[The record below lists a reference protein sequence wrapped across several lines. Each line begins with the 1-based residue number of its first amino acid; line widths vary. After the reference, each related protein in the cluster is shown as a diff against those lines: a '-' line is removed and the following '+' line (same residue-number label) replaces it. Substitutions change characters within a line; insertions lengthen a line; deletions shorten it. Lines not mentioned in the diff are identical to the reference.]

1 VETIGSKR
9 SYALPLTWCMP
20 NNDDDDDCIA
30 LYCVVLVELY
40 NSQVML
46 RGCETKGYVIASAA
60 KTSLLSCDHRP
71 VWIQQQLQSK
81 STLVGSVECMQ
92 VISVFMYKVKQL

>member
-1 VETIGSKR
+1 M
-9 SYALPLTWCMP
+9 LL
-20 NNDDDDDCIA
+20 
-30 LYCVVLVELY
+30 VVITVELY

-46 RGCETKGYVIASAA
+46 RGCETNGYVIASAA

-92 VISVFMYKVKQL
+92 VRVSFLLSLVAETLDK

>member
-1 VETIGSKR
+1 MTVCYYYE
-9 SYALPLTWCMP
+9 P
-20 NNDDDDDCIA
+20 
-30 LYCVVLVELY
+30 VELY
-40 NSQVML
+40 NSQVMV
-46 RGCETKGYVIASAA
+46 RGCETNGYVIASAA

-92 VISVFMYKVKQL
+92 VIVMMRFYNYY